1 MRSAARRRRAH
12 ERCRTLPLGFRRCAV
27 ADRES
32 LMPKLTDSCR
42 ERAAQSEPPKPAR
55 SDIKHARYRV
65 DGMDVFLDGRDLP
78 APCAKCRDMSQYLCD
93 YPVIPGVT
101 CSAPLCAAC
110 AKPVGK
116 NKYLCLIHAK

>member
-1 MRSAARRRRAH
+1 
-12 ERCRTLPLGFRRCAV
+12 
-27 ADRES
+27 
-32 LMPKLTDSCR
+32 MPKLTDFCK

-116 NKYLCLIHAK
+116 NKYLCPIHAKKVLTDTGPLL

>member
-1 MRSAARRRRAH
+1 
-12 ERCRTLPLGFRRCAV
+12 
-27 ADRES
+27 
-32 LMPKLTDSCR
+32 MPKLTDFCK
-42 ERAAQSEPPKPAR
+42 ERAARQGEAPKPR
-55 SDIKHARYRV
+55 PRGLQHGWYKV
-65 DGMDVFLDGRDLP
+65 NGMDVHLDGRDLP

-116 NKYLCLIHAK
+116 NKYLCPIHAKKVLTDTGPLL